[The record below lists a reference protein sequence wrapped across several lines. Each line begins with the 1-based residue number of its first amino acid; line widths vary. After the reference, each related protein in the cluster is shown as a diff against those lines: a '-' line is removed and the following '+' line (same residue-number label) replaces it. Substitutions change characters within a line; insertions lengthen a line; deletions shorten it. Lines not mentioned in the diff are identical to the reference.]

1 MNATEFEREL
11 NKLTEDLA
19 EKYIKLRDLERA
31 GYKDEKLMD
40 MLFYGHVA
48 RVEARRIQEE
58 FFPMAENSEEI
69 VMTLLNE
76 NFVYEEVDYS
86 NEVDDTSVPNTHVRT
101 LSPTNHSTTTDYEK
115 RCIDSTNCP
124 AAAGRNCPNA
134 LHQ

>member
-48 RVEARRIQEE
+48 SILYCPISSVSILLSIQ
-58 FFPMAENSEEI
+58 
-69 VMTLLNE
+69 
-76 NFVYEEVDYS
+76 
-86 NEVDDTSVPNTHVRT
+86 
-101 LSPTNHSTTTDYEK
+101 
-115 RCIDSTNCP
+115 
-124 AAAGRNCPNA
+124 
-134 LHQ
+134 

>member
-69 VMTLLNE
+69 IMTLLNQK
-76 NFVYEEVDYS
+76 FWYEGVDYS
-86 NEVDDTSVPNTHVRT
+86 DEVNKMAVNYADVGLFLYVS
-101 LSPTNHSTTTDYEK
+101 Y
-115 RCIDSTNCP
+115 
-124 AAAGRNCPNA
+124 A
-134 LHQ
+134 LKEQIETVEELIGDEVESRIF

>member
-58 FFPMAENSEEI
+58 FSQWQKTAKK
-69 VMTLLNE
+69 LL
-76 NFVYEEVDYS
+76 
-86 NEVDDTSVPNTHVRT
+86 
-101 LSPTNHSTTTDYEK
+101 
-115 RCIDSTNCP
+115 
-124 AAAGRNCPNA
+124 
-134 LHQ
+134 

>member
-48 RVEARRIQEE
+48 RVEARFRKNFSQWQKT
-58 FFPMAENSEEI
+58 AKK
-69 VMTLLNE
+69 LL
-76 NFVYEEVDYS
+76 
-86 NEVDDTSVPNTHVRT
+86 
-101 LSPTNHSTTTDYEK
+101 
-115 RCIDSTNCP
+115 
-124 AAAGRNCPNA
+124 
-134 LHQ
+134 

>member
-76 NFVYEEVDYS
+76 NFVYE
-86 NEVDDTSVPNTHVRT
+86 DTSVQYAKVG
-101 LSPTNHSTTTDYEK
+101 LFLYVEYELYK
-115 RCIDSTNCP
+115 QIDAIEESI
-124 AAAGRNCPNA
+124 GDEVELR
-134 LHQ
+134 LF